1 MSASQGHSGAGIND
15 EGQPNLVPLLDLVL
29 QLILFFMMC
38 ANFVME
44 QVDQTVML
52 PVAQMAK
59 PMSATGADV
68 VFLNVNAKGDLLL
81 VGRPQPLTTDEEIM
95 EYLQSVAED
104 GRRRVKTSNEGSQD
118 GVETLVIVRAHRDV
132 DYAGVYRILHH
143 CQQAGLKKLQ
153 LRALMTGK

>member
-1 MSASQGHSGAGIND
+1 MSASHSHTGAGISD

-68 VFLNVNAKGDLLL
+68 VFLNVNDKGELLV
-81 VGRPQPLTTDEEIM
+81 VGRPQPLTTDDEISD
-95 EYLQSVAED
+95 YLQGIAD
-104 GRRRVKTSNEGSQD
+104 DARRHGRKSGDEAKEGID
-118 GVETLVIVRAHRDV
+118 TLIIVRAHRDV
-132 DYAGVYRILHH
+132 DYAGIYRVLRH

>member
-1 MSASQGHSGAGIND
+1 MSQGHSGAGISD

-59 PMSATGADV
+59 PMRETGSDV
-68 VFLNVNAKGDLLL
+68 VFLNINADGAMLV
-81 VGRPQPLTTDEEIM
+81 VGRPAPLSSDGEISGYLHTVADEARKRKPDQKI
-95 EYLQSVAED
+95 D
-104 GRRRVKTSNEGSQD
+104 
-118 GVETLVIVRAHRDV
+118 TLVIVRADKEV
-132 DYAGVYRILHH
+132 PYSGVFRILKH
-143 CQQAGLKKLQ
+143 CQEAGLHNLQ
-153 LRALMTGK
+153 LRAMIPLRQS

>member
-1 MSASQGHSGAGIND
+1 MSASHSHSGVGMSD

-52 PVAQMAK
+52 PAAQMAK

-68 VFLNVNAKGDLLL
+68 VFLNVNDKGELLL
-81 VGRPQPLTTDEEIM
+81 VGRPQPLTTDDEISD
-95 EYLQSVAED
+95 YLQSVAD
-104 GRRRVKTSNEGSQD
+104 DARRHERKEGAEEKKEID
-118 GVETLVIVRAHRDV
+118 TLIVVRAHRDV
-132 DYAGVYRILHH
+132 DYAGVFRILRH